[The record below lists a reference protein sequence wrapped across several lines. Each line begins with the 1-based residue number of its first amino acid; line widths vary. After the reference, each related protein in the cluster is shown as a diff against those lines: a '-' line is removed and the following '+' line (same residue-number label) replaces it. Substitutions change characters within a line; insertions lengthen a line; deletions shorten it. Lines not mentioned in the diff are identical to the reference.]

1 MAFMVDFVIK
11 IGDFCSLI
19 SAGGAL
25 ETTKLAGRTHGGTV
39 GAPFDLLSSRCST
52 NKD

>member
-11 IGDFCSLI
+11 ISDFCSLI

-39 GAPFDLLSSRCST
+39 GAPDQQEIR
-52 NKD
+52 

>member
-25 ETTKLAGRTHGGTV
+25 ETTKLVGGIHGGMV
-39 GAPFDLLSSRCST
+39 RAAVQQELS
-52 NKD
+52 

>member
-25 ETTKLAGRTHGGTV
+25 ETTKLAGGDPRGAGG
-39 GAPFDLLSSRCST
+39 GAAPPKK
-52 NKD
+52 NENP